1 MIVRLPN
8 WISALEGWN
17 NGLVFYGY
25 KEKYGM
31 CYARDYVY
39 PTITADNVTFGTHA
53 KAVTD
58 TTWTAA
64 DSGFQADMQLY
75 ADAWNET
82 QQAGRELAR
91 DMSDI
96 NLFVK
101 ACFAA
106 AKATSYDLA
115 DLTCATFGGEV
126 GDLLG
131 TEAPNVGNLV
141 TVAGL
146 PSCGLDLT
154 TLNAPITAA

>member
-1 MIVRLPN
+1 MRVRLPN

-25 KEKYGM
+25 REKYGM

-39 PTITADNVTFGTHA
+39 PTITSENTAFGTKA
-53 KAVTD
+53 KAITD
-58 TTWTAA
+58 TTWNSA
-64 DSGFQADMQLY
+64 DSSFVSDMQLY

-91 DMSDI
+91 DMTAI

-106 AKATSYDLA
+106 AAAVSYDLA
-115 DLTCATFGGEV
+115 DLTCGTFGGEV

-141 TVAGL
+141 TQAGL

-154 TLNAPITAA
+154 TLSSPIIAA

>member
-1 MIVRLPN
+1 MRVRLPN

-39 PTITADNVTFGTHA
+39 PTITTENSEFGADA

-58 TTWTAA
+58 TTWNAA
-64 DSGFQADMQLY
+64 DSSFKDNMQLY

-91 DMSDI
+91 NLSGL

-106 AKATSYDLA
+106 ADAASFDLST
-115 DLTCATFGGEV
+115 LTVDNFGGEV

-131 TEAPNVGNLV
+131 TDDPNVGKLI
-141 TVAGL
+141 TAAGL
-146 PSCGLDLT
+146 PSCSLDLA
-154 TLNAPITAA
+154 TLNSPIVAA